1 MWATDI
7 HIDSTQSYS
16 VAARAV
22 LGVPAGLFGEG
33 TFFTE
38 VERARE
44 VETFGN
50 LRNSAEMTF

>member
-1 MWATDI
+1 M
-7 HIDSTQSYS
+7 DSTQSCS

-22 LGVPAGLFGEG
+22 LGVPAGLFSEG

-38 VERARE
+38 VEYARE
-44 VETFGN
+44 VETFGD